1 LGSATGR
8 VSKSDT
14 KLVVVVPTVAP
25 TEATT
30 VGCGTMVAV
39 VVLGVVIVVAGVV
52 AVIGAATTD
61 VTVTVLNVVP
71 VVSILVCP
79 LELGPARTA
88 NDTG

>member
-1 LGSATGR
+1 
-8 VSKSDT
+8 
-14 KLVVVVPTVAP
+14 
-25 TEATT
+25 
-30 VGCGTMVAV
+30 MVAV